1 MGWCKEIMEHA
12 AEHKLETKKHLAAVA
27 ILVEMADEG
36 YAANPSRWE
45 GHREKVESLVFGW
58 HFTKEGAEKA
68 VAKMQNKDGSSGQ
81 YWTLKDVEEVC
92 RAMGLDWNQ
101 KNYNIYDLY
110 YTLNMM
116 RSDYYKANEAPQ
128 YYVDLAFDFL
138 DDKDAPEGKA
148 KRYYVAMH
156 CAE

>member
-1 MGWCKEIMEHA
+1 MTDNDGWGGSGIFFA
-12 AEHKLETKKHLAAVA
+12 FLIFALFA
-27 ILVEMADEG
+27 
-36 YAANPSRWE
+36 
-45 GHREKVESLVFGW
+45 FG
-58 HFTKEGAEKA
+58 
-68 VAKMQNKDGSSGQ
+68 GSNAWG
-81 YWTLKDVEEVC
+81 
-92 RAMGLDWNQ
+92 
-101 KNYNIYDLY
+101 
-110 YTLNMM
+110 